1 MSNWKELSEKW
12 KSSLQSTVH
21 SPLSIVPGLRTICD
35 WYRLFRDQPC
45 TDSAQARQSR
55 RTNNGLRPSVSL
67 SQVGVG
73 RIKFPI
79 LVFFFLLPTA
89 ISSDCDPS
97 RPGFRGFSFVT
108 PHIVDPINV
117 SAPFILQFEALYDR
131 FLREEERRVEDNVAE
146 WRERYCNRPRAE
158 DIAFLIY
165 KTSIPQLEQMRTA
178 IASPSIPLD
187 PVLSQNTFARH
198 IERNKCTETLEY
210 LIYAKRCEPYVVA
223 RSSWENGRR
232 DTGAMQQLIEEGL
245 SRFLNIQ
252 SHYIRLRYAY
262 QMIRLAHYAGL
273 YERTLEL
280 YDYLLPKTDNDPSL
294 IEYWIEGH
302 RAGALLALGAKV
314 QASYIYSLIFQHC
327 PSRREAALLSFRIDS
342 DEEWKQCLLLCRD
355 DRERATLYAMRAYAR
370 HSRAVEEMRMIHAL
384 DPTNRNLELLL
395 VKEIVELEK
404 DLLGLEFN
412 RYRSANRRYYDRP
425 RDGAGEQVIELQHFV
440 HQVLQEGLVPRREVW
455 ALAEGYLQLL
465 AGDYYSAART
475 FEEVKDQVTEK
486 ELRRQLEVFELV
498 LRISAWTEVSDAV
511 ETEADRIVR
520 RSDQY
525 EEYEDFA
532 RFLDDKLNYLYRSN
546 DHPGKVF
553 ITRYP
558 VEALRPNPQQRIIE
572 DLLGIC
578 RKENPTRLERRMI
591 EQADGSTIENELL
604 DMKATLLFGDY
615 QLEAA
620 LETLKEMERS
630 EWDRFGRF
638 NPFAERIN
646 DCVHCPV
653 PGNLPTYNRGE
664 LIERLL
670 ELEYEARAD
679 PARAAAY
686 YYRLGVAFYNMTYF
700 SYEWEAMDYYRSGA
714 SLQARYLRDGDNVSP
729 HSYYPYG
736 NTEHFDCSRALFYFQ
751 RARSIAR
758 DPELAARASFW
769 AAKCERNEYY
779 ASRFQDVARSY
790 TYFNDLTENFN
801 GTEYY
806 QRIINQC
813 LTFLAYANR

>member
-1 MSNWKELSEKW
+1 MRNWKWSFEKW
-12 KSSLQSTVH
+12 KISRQSAVH
-21 SPLSIVPGLRTICD
+21 SPQSVVPGLCQPPTANRQL
-35 WYRLFRDQPC
+35 LFF
-45 TDSAQARQSR
+45 
-55 RTNNGLRPSVSL
+55 LL
-67 SQVGVG
+67 
-73 RIKFPI
+73 
-79 LVFFFLLPTA
+79 LLLLPTA
-89 ISSDCDPS
+89 ISSNCDPS
-97 RPGFRGFSFVT
+97 RPGFRGFSFVS
-108 PHIVDPINV
+108 PNIVDPINV
-117 SAPFILQFEALYDR
+117 SAPFILQFEELYDR
-131 FLREEERRVEDNVAE
+131 FLREEERRVQDNVAE

-158 DIAFLIY
+158 DIAYLVY
-165 KTSIPQLEQMRTA
+165 EASIRQLEQMRTA
-178 IASPSIPLD
+178 MSSPSIPLD
-187 PVLSQNTFARH
+187 PTLSQNSFARY

-210 LIYAKRCEPYVVA
+210 LIYAKRCEPYVIA

-232 DTGAMQQLIEEGL
+232 DTEAMRQLIEEGL
-245 SRFLNIQ
+245 SRFLYIQ

-280 YDYLLPKTDNDPSL
+280 YDYLMPKVDNDPSL

-302 RAGALLALGAKV
+302 RAGALLALGANV
-314 QASYIYSLIFQHC
+314 RASYLYSQVFQHC
-327 PSRREAALLSFRIDS
+327 PSRREAALLSFRIRS

-370 HSRAVEEMRMIHAL
+370 NSRAVEEMRMIHAL

-395 VKEIVELEK
+395 VKEIIELEK

-412 RYRSANRRYYDRP
+412 RYRSDNRRYYDRP
-425 RDGAGEQVIELQHFV
+425 RDGAGEEVIELQRFV
-440 HQVLQEGLVPRREVW
+440 HYVLQQGDVPRREVW
-455 ALAEGYLQLL
+455 AVAEGYLQLL

-475 FEEVKDQVTEK
+475 FEATRGLVSDK

-511 ETEADRIVR
+511 ETEADRIIR
-520 RSDQY
+520 RSD
-525 EEYEDFA
+525 EFAEYEDFP
-532 RFLDDKLNYLYRSN
+532 RFLDDKLNSLYRSN
-546 DHPGKVF
+546 DRPGKVF

-558 VEALRPNPQQRIIE
+558 VEALRPNPQELLIE
-572 DLLGIC
+572 DLLRIC

-604 DMKATLLFGDY
+604 DMKATLLFGGY

-620 LETLKEMERS
+620 LETLKEMDRS

-646 DCVHCPV
+646 DCVHCS
-653 PGNLPTYNRGE
+653 LPDTLPSFNRGE

-670 ELEYEARAD
+670 ELEYDARAN
-679 PARAAAY
+679 PERAAAL

-714 SLQARYLRDGDNVSP
+714 SLQARYLQDGDNLMP
-729 HSYYPYG
+729 HAYYPYG
-736 NTEHFDCSRALFYFQ
+736 NREHFDCSHALFYFQ
-751 RARSIAR
+751 RARNLAR
-758 DPELAARASFW
+758 DRELAARASFW

-779 ASRFQDVARSY
+779 VKRFQTVDRPY
-790 TYFNDLTENFN
+790 TYFNDLKENFSD
-801 GTEYY
+801 TEYY
-806 QRIINQC
+806 RRVINQC